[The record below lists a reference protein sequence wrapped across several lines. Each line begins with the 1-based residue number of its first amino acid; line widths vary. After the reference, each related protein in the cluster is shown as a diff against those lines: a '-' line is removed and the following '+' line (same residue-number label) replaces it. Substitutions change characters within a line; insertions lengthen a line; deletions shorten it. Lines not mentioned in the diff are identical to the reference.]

1 MKHKQILA
9 MCAALTL
16 ALTACGAKT
25 DNPETAETAQAGV
38 AVQTTTVLRE
48 SMATEN
54 KVSGRISAE
63 DEAVIM
69 IGVAAKCTAVYAE
82 AGEEVRKGDVLCTL
96 DLGSTLSQYNAAR
109 IGYDSAVQ
117 SYNDQKGLLDQQV
130 EMAEKNVAMS
140 QKQIGMLEEQ
150 IALTQ
155 RQIDLMGPQI
165 EQARKHVQDTLE
177 LTKIG
182 AASQMEYDNAQIQY
196 DQVAFQLEQAK
207 FQVEQAQFQLEQLGL
222 QRDNALIQ
230 ADQARSARS
239 STLAQLEAGIQS
251 ARSGVQ
257 QLDNVLE
264 DVDAR
269 GNVIA
274 PMSGTLVTFN
284 ATENN
289 YISNTMPLAVI
300 DGDNQ
305 MKLTVSVSE
314 ALVPK
319 LVAGDEAD
327 VYVSALDRT
336 LTAVIRSVERSAN
349 LQTRLYTVTLNL
361 PEDTDG
367 VLAGMSADVTFH
379 TDRVSDT
386 IVIPS
391 QSILNSGNK
400 QFVYVVEGDKAKYV
414 EVTTGLTGAGV
425 TQVLTGL
432 TGGEKLVTVGQ
443 SYLSDGDAVRV
454 VAEE

>member
-1 MKHKQILA
+1 MKKKQILA
-9 MCAALTL
+9 LCTALTL
-16 ALTACGAKT
+16 GLTACGAKT
-25 DNPETAETAQAGV
+25 GKTGAEETAQAGV

-48 SMATEN
+48 SMATDN

-109 IGYDSAVQ
+109 ISYDSAVQ
-117 SYNDQKGLLDQQV
+117 NYNDQKGLLDQQV
-130 EMAEKNVAMS
+130 DMAEKQLAMA
-140 QKQIGMLEEQ
+140 EEQ
-150 IALTQ
+150 IGLTR
-155 RQIDLMGPQI
+155 RQIELMGPQI
-165 EQARKHVQDTLE
+165 ELAGKNVRDTLE

-196 DQVAFQLEQAK
+196 DQALFQLDQAK
-207 FQVEQAQFQLEQLGL
+207 LQVEQLEL
-222 QRDNALIQ
+222 QRDSSQVQLQ
-230 ADQARSARS
+230 QLKSTRS
-239 STLAQLEAGIQS
+239 STLAQLEAGIQN

-264 DVDAR
+264 DVDAK

-300 DGDNQ
+300 DGEAQ

-319 LVAGDEAD
+319 LMAGDEAD

-336 LTAVIRSVERSAN
+336 LNAVIRSVERSAN
-349 LQTRLYTVTLNL
+349 VQTRLYTVTLAL
-361 PEDTDG
+361 PEDTEG

-386 IVIPS
+386 IAIPS
-391 QSILNSGNK
+391 QAILNSGDK
-400 QFVYVVEGDKAKYV
+400 QFVYVVEGEKAKYV